1 MLPNRC
7 VLYLFMRWIIFLSL
21 HFLVFFILILSYAQA
36 EEEWSIKAYDGYS
49 YAAVSGEIQHG
60 DKLIFILDP
69 SDNCER
75 VTNTFSFYTWEDPR
89 DLKQLIDKDIP
100 LKLNGKV
107 GLTARVIAVNP
118 ILNGNHIILSLGAF
132 PIKDYI
138 GFLDEFYKKI
148 KKYEIEIV
156 DGLDFKAKKYF
167 DITVNSWKLDYLI
180 PSIQKANRICEQMRH
195 QRI

>member
-1 MLPNRC
+1 MFRI
-7 VLYLFMRWIIFLSL
+7 VLILFSFLSL
-21 HFLVFFILILSYAQA
+21 FSLNHSYSYA
-36 EEEWSIKAYDGYS
+36 EEEWSVKAYDGYS
-49 YAAVSGEIQHG
+49 YAAVAGEIQHG

-75 VTNTFSFYTWEDPR
+75 VTNTFSFYTWEDPK
-89 DLKQLIDKDIP
+89 DFKQLINKDIP

-118 ILNGNHIILSLGAF
+118 IINGNHIILSLGAF

-156 DGLDFKAKKYF
+156 DGENFKAKKYF
-167 DITVNSWKLDYLI
+167 DITVNNWKLDYLV
-180 PSIQKANRICEQMRH
+180 PSIQKANRLCNQMKPLES
-195 QRI
+195 

>member
-1 MLPNRC
+1 
-7 VLYLFMRWIIFLSL
+7 MRWIIFLSL
-21 HFLVFFILILSYAQA
+21 HLLIFFILILSRAQA

-49 YAAVSGEIQHG
+49 YAAVSGEIQYG

-89 DLKQLIDKDIP
+89 DLKQLIDRDIP

-107 GLTARVIAVNP
+107 GLTARIIAVNP
-118 ILNGNHIILSLGAF
+118 ILNGNHIIFSLGAF

-156 DGLDFKAKKYF
+156 DGEDFKAKKYF
-167 DITVNSWKLDYLI
+167 DITVNNWKLDYLI

>member
-1 MLPNRC
+1 MTRLI
-7 VLYLFMRWIIFLSL
+7 L
-21 HFLVFFILILSYAQA
+21 FFILHLLVFSILIFTHSKA
-36 EEEWSIKAYDGYS
+36 EEEWSVKAYDGYS
-49 YAAVSGEIQHG
+49 YAAVSGEIQYG

-75 VTNTFSFYTWEDPR
+75 VTNTFSFYSWEDP
-89 DLKQLIDKDIP
+89 DDIKQLIDKDIP

-118 ILNGNHIILSLGAF
+118 ILNGNHIIFSLGAF

-138 GFLDEFYKKI
+138 AFLDEFYKKI

-156 DGLDFKAKKYF
+156 DGEDFKAKKYF
-167 DITVNSWKLDYLI
+167 DITINNWKLGNLLSSINRASKICKEMRKNLI
-180 PSIQKANRICEQMRH
+180 
-195 QRI
+195 

>member
-1 MLPNRC
+1 MFRI
-7 VLYLFMRWIIFLSL
+7 VLILFSFLSL
-21 HFLVFFILILSYAQA
+21 FSLNHSYSYA
-36 EEEWSIKAYDGYS
+36 EEEWSVKAYDGYS
-49 YAAVSGEIQHG
+49 YAAVAGEIQHG

-75 VTNTFSFYTWEDPR
+75 VTNTFSFYTWEDPI
-89 DLKQLIDKDIP
+89 DFKQLINKDIP

-118 ILNGNHIILSLGAF
+118 IINGNHVILSLGAF
-132 PIKDYI
+132 PIKNYI

-156 DGLDFKAKKYF
+156 DGEDFKAKKYF
-167 DITVNSWKLDYLI
+167 DITVNNWKLDYLI
-180 PSIQKANRICEQMRH
+180 PSIQKANRICNQMKPLES
-195 QRI
+195 

>member
-1 MLPNRC
+1 MLRI
-7 VLYLFMRWIIFLSL
+7 VLILFSFLSF
-21 HFLVFFILILSYAQA
+21 FLLNHSYSYA
-36 EEEWSIKAYDGYS
+36 EEEWSVKAYDGFS
-49 YAAVSGEIQHG
+49 YAAVAGEIQHG

-75 VTNTFSFYTWEDPR
+75 VTNTFSFYTWENPK
-89 DLKQLIDKDIP
+89 DLKRLIDKDIP

-118 ILNGNHIILSLGAF
+118 IINGNHIILSLGAF

-156 DGLDFKAKKYF
+156 DGENFKAKKYF
-167 DITVNSWKLDYLI
+167 DITVNNWKLDYLI
-180 PSIQKANRICEQMRH
+180 PSIQKANRLCNQMKPLES
-195 QRI
+195 

>member
-1 MLPNRC
+1 MLR
-7 VLYLFMRWIIFLSL
+7 I
-21 HFLVFFILILSYAQA
+21 ILILFSLFILNVSNSYA
-36 EEEWSIKAYDGYS
+36 EEEWSVKAYDGYS
-49 YAAVSGEIQHG
+49 YAAVAGEIQHG

-75 VTNTFSFYTWEDPR
+75 VTNTFSFYSWEDP
-89 DLKQLIDKDIP
+89 DDIKQLIDKDIP

-118 ILNGNHIILSLGAF
+118 IINGNHIILSLGAF

-156 DGLDFKAKKYF
+156 DGENFKAKKYF
-167 DITVNSWKLDYLI
+167 DITVNNWKLDYLI
-180 PSIQKANRICEQMRH
+180 PSIQKANRLCNQMKPLES
-195 QRI
+195 

>member
-1 MLPNRC
+1 MLRIF
-7 VLYLFMRWIIFLSL
+7 LILFSFLSL
-21 HFLVFFILILSYAQA
+21 FLLNHSYSYA
-36 EEEWSIKAYDGYS
+36 EEEWSVKAYDGYS
-49 YAAVSGEIQHG
+49 YAAVAGEIQHG

-75 VTNTFSFYTWEDPR
+75 VTNTFSFYTWEDPK
-89 DLKQLIDKDIP
+89 DFKQLINKDIP

-118 ILNGNHIILSLGAF
+118 IINGNHIILSLGAF

-156 DGLDFKAKKYF
+156 DGENFKAKKYF
-167 DITVNSWKLDYLI
+167 DITVNNWKLDYLI
-180 PSIQKANRICEQMRH
+180 PSIQKANRLCNQMKPLES
-195 QRI
+195 

>member
-1 MLPNRC
+1 MTRL
-7 VLYLFMRWIIFLSL
+7 VL
-21 HFLVFFILILSYAQA
+21 FFILHLLVFSILIFTHSKA
-36 EEEWSIKAYDGYS
+36 EEEWSVKAYDGYS
-49 YAAVSGEIQHG
+49 YAAVSGEIQYG

-75 VTNTFSFYTWEDPR
+75 VTNTFSFYSWEDP
-89 DLKQLIDKDIP
+89 DDIKQLIDKDIP

-118 ILNGNHIILSLGAF
+118 IINGNHIILSLGAF

-156 DGLDFKAKKYF
+156 DGEDFKAKKYF
-167 DITVNSWKLDYLI
+167 DITINNWNLNYLV
-180 PSIQKANRICEQMRH
+180 PSIQKANRLCNQMKPLES
-195 QRI
+195 

>member
-1 MLPNRC
+1 MLRI
-7 VLYLFMRWIIFLSL
+7 VLILFSFLSF
-21 HFLVFFILILSYAQA
+21 FLLNHSYSYA
-36 EEEWSIKAYDGYS
+36 EEEWSVKAYDGFS
-49 YAAVSGEIQHG
+49 YAAVAGEIQHG

-75 VTNTFSFYTWEDPR
+75 VTNTFSFYTWEDPN
-89 DLKQLIDKDIP
+89 DLKKLIDKDIP

-118 ILNGNHIILSLGAF
+118 IINGNHIILSLGAF

-148 KKYEIEIV
+148 KKYEIEII
-156 DGLDFKAKKYF
+156 DGENFKAKKYF
-167 DITVNSWKLDYLI
+167 DITVNNWKLDYLV
-180 PSIQKANRICEQMRH
+180 PSIQKANRLCNQMKPLES
-195 QRI
+195 

>member
-1 MLPNRC
+1 MFR
-7 VLYLFMRWIIFLSL
+7 I
-21 HFLVFFILILSYAQA
+21 ILILFSLFIFNVSNSHA
-36 EEEWSIKAYDGYS
+36 EEEWSVKAYDGYS
-49 YAAVSGEIQHG
+49 YAAVSGEIQYG

-132 PIKDYI
+132 PIKDYV

-148 KKYEIEIV
+148 KKSNHLNRLVTLSPLTEMAKKFH
-156 DGLDFKAKKYF
+156 LRNKAKLFRVNETTQNFEYF
-167 DITVNSWKLDYLI
+167 
-180 PSIQKANRICEQMRH
+180 
-195 QRI
+195 

>member
-1 MLPNRC
+1 MFRI
-7 VLYLFMRWIIFLSL
+7 VLILFSFLSL
-21 HFLVFFILILSYAQA
+21 FSLNHSYSYA
-36 EEEWSIKAYDGYS
+36 EEEWSVKAYDGYS
-49 YAAVSGEIQHG
+49 YAAVAGEIQHG

-75 VTNTFSFYTWEDPR
+75 VTNTFSFYTWEDPI
-89 DLKQLIDKDIP
+89 DFKQLINKDIP

-118 ILNGNHIILSLGAF
+118 IINGNHVILSLGAF
-132 PIKDYI
+132 PIKNYI

-156 DGLDFKAKKYF
+156 DGEDFKAKKYF
-167 DITVNSWKLDYLI
+167 DITVNNWKLDYLI
-180 PSIQKANRICEQMRH
+180 PSIQKANRLCNQIKPLES
-195 QRI
+195 